1 MAVRGREATPMGSA
15 SVLDSIL
22 EGVRADVAARE
33 AVVSLAEVKEQ
44 AKGARKPL
52 DVMAALRAPG
62 IGVIAEVKR
71 ASPSRGELASI
82 GDPAELARAY
92 EDGGARVI
100 SVLTE
105 ERRFNG
111 SLDDLDAVR
120 AAVSIP
126 VLRKDFIIRPYQI
139 HEARAHGADML
150 LLIVAALE
158 QPVLVS
164 LLERTES
171 LGMTAL
177 VEVHTEEEADR
188 ALQAGASVIGVN
200 ARDLKTLE
208 VDRDCFGRIAPGLPS
223 NVIRIAESG
232 VRGTADLL
240 AYAGAGADAVLVGEG
255 LVTSGDPRSA
265 VADLVTAGTHPS
277 CPKTSR

>member
-1 MAVRGREATPMGSA
+1 M
-15 SVLDSIL
+15 
-22 EGVRADVAARE
+22 
-33 AVVSLAEVKEQ
+33 
-44 AKGARKPL
+44 
-52 DVMAALRAPG
+52 
-62 IGVIAEVKR
+62 KR
-71 ASPSRGELASI
+71 ASPSRGALASI
-82 GDPAELARAY
+82 SDPAKLARAY
-92 EDGGARVI
+92 EEGGARII

-105 ERRFNG
+105 QRRFNG

-126 VLRKDFIIRPYQI
+126 VLRKDFIVRPYQI

-158 QPVLVS
+158 QSALVS
-164 LLERTES
+164 MLDRTES

-188 ALQAGASVIGVN
+188 ALQAGAKVIGVN

-208 VDRDCFGRIAPGLPS
+208 VDRDCFARIAPGLPS

-232 VRGTADLL
+232 SAARTICWPTPVRVPMPCSSARVWSP
-240 AYAGAGADAVLVGEG
+240 AVIRAAPSPIWSPQVRIRPARN
-255 LVTSGDPRSA
+255 PR
-265 VADLVTAGTHPS
+265 
-277 CPKTSR
+277 